1 MLVQRSEGNAMYVFE
16 TAEVTVGWKT
26 RETICFDRE
35 WCQKFFELSEDHN
48 KDLHNTVSGLR
59 IVQGVAIV
67 TKLGTVVSN
76 TLPGYMVAKIG
87 VIAFKQITR
96 VGDYVHIDLEC
107 VQVRGSFLRVKVTLT
122 KVGDGLITETELILR
137 EKN

>member
-1 MLVQRSEGNAMYVFE
+1 MFGKTEI
-16 TAEVTVGWKT
+16 TTDWKA

-48 KDLHNTVSGLR
+48 RDLHDTLNGLR
-59 IVQGVAIV
+59 IVQGVAII
-67 TKLGTVVSN
+67 TKLGTVVSSI
-76 TLPGYMVAKIG
+76 LPSYMVAKIG
-87 VIAFKQITR
+87 VIAFKKITR

-107 VQVRGSFLRVKVTLT
+107 VQAKGTFLRIKATLT
-122 KVGDGLITETELILR
+122 EVGDGLITETELILR